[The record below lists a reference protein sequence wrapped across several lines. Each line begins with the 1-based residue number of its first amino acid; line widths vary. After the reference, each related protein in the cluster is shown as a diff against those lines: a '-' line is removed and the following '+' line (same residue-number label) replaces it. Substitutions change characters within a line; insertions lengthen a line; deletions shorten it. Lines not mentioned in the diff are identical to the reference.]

1 MFGLPFF
8 RPPKPVAPRPQK
20 VAQPG
25 FDDSIPP
32 GLSPKQILSEIVEEA
47 IKLHGLSAARPAK
60 LVRREGNQVMVLIE
74 LQGDT
79 PEQDTM
85 QMGDNT
91 AAQNAASILCYS
103 LQRSELVDQLR
114 VSRHGFGLYG
124 GRHLVPGNW
133 DAPLL
138 TPLGDKPALNACV
151 VGQHCFGGCF
161 RRLHELD
168 SQPSALLTIDQLLN
182 ATIQPDPT
190 HRLTKVL
197 VLFEEFP
204 ARLNVCGQFLKLSLT
219 FVEQRDSQQLQST
232 N

>member
-85 QMGDNT
+85 QMVDNMV
-91 AAQNAASILCYS
+91 AQNADAILRINTVSYW
-103 LQRSELVDQLR
+103 RS
-114 VSRHGFGLYG
+114 
-124 GRHLVPGNW
+124 
-133 DAPLL
+133 
-138 TPLGDKPALNACV
+138 GDPQMSQDDL
-151 VGQHCFGGCF
+151 VGQAI
-161 RRLHELD
+161 RREITQMRRQ
-168 SQPSALLTIDQLLN
+168 SRCLT
-182 ATIQPDPT
+182 AT
-190 HRLTKVL
+190 
-197 VLFEEFP
+197 
-204 ARLNVCGQFLKLSLT
+204 
-219 FVEQRDSQQLQST
+219 
-232 N
+232 

>member
-85 QMGDNT
+85 QMVDNMV
-91 AAQNAASILCYS
+91 AQNADASAKQVSYRDLRS
-103 LQRSELVDQLR
+103 DLENLDVLPLQ
-114 VSRHGFGLYG
+114 
-124 GRHLVPGNW
+124 
-133 DAPLL
+133 
-138 TPLGDKPALNACV
+138 PLGHGPFASPDLPRERVPVANCPSLSPQLPRPTPHLEDVGDFKVIVINDLLGACA
-151 VGQHCFGGCF
+151 
-161 RRLHELD
+161 
-168 SQPSALLTIDQLLN
+168 S
-182 ATIQPDPT
+182 
-190 HRLTKVL
+190 
-197 VLFEEFP
+197 
-204 ARLNVCGQFLKLSLT
+204 
-219 FVEQRDSQQLQST
+219 
-232 N
+232 

>member
-85 QMGDNT
+85 LRINTVSYWRSGDPQMSQDD
-91 AAQNAASILCYS
+91 L
-103 LQRSELVDQLR
+103 
-114 VSRHGFGLYG
+114 
-124 GRHLVPGNW
+124 
-133 DAPLL
+133 
-138 TPLGDKPALNACV
+138 
-151 VGQHCFGGCF
+151 VGQAI
-161 RRLHELD
+161 RREITQMRRQ
-168 SQPSALLTIDQLLN
+168 SRCLT
-182 ATIQPDPT
+182 AT
-190 HRLTKVL
+190 
-197 VLFEEFP
+197 
-204 ARLNVCGQFLKLSLT
+204 
-219 FVEQRDSQQLQST
+219 
-232 N
+232 